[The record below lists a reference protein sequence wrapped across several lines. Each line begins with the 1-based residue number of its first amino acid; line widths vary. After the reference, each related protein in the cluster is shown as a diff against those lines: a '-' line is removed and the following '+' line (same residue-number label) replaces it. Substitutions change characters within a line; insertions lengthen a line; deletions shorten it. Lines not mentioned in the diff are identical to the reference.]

1 MNEYPQLRELG
12 VLNPQEIDRFI
23 VNSISPYDVLRIIY
37 ARRKGSFLPETRT
50 YRFPRVQKPAAASS
64 GGKQTESVME
74 TNPVLRS
81 VLDELSNLLAARQAK
96 QDITATIIAELESLQ
111 EEVAMRSARIRELIE
126 EQ

>member
-1 MNEYPQLRELG
+1 MPT
-12 VLNPQEIDRFI
+12 
-23 VNSISPYDVLRIIY
+23 S
-37 ARRKGSFLPETRT
+37 
-50 YRFPRVQKPAAASS
+50 ASS
-64 GGKQTESVME
+64 DGQQTESVME

>member
-1 MNEYPQLRELG
+1 MNDYPQLRDMG

-50 YRFPRVQKPAAASS
+50 YRFPRVQMPTSASTD
-64 GGKQTESVME
+64 GQQTESVME

-81 VLDELSNLLAARQAK
+81 VLDELSNLLAAS
-96 QDITATIIAELESLQ
+96 DGG
-111 EEVAMRSARIRELIE
+111 
-126 EQ
+126 